1 VAVKVPLEKLRNIGI
16 MAHIDA
22 GKTTT
27 TERIIFY
34 TGRSHKIGEVHDGN
48 AIMDWME
55 QEQERGITI
64 TSAATTCTWKN
75 HQITII
81 DTPGHVDFTIE
92 VERSLRVLDGAIA
105 VFCAVGGVEPQS
117 ETVWRQAEH
126 YHIPRIAYVNKMDRI
141 GADFWRC
148 IEMMGD
154 RLGANAVPIQIPV
167 GAEDSFQGVIDLI
180 HEEMLVFDEA
190 SLGLRVIRQDIPED
204 FQDQST
210 AARLALL
217 EKLAD
222 FDEGV
227 MEKYLEEQPI
237 KVEEIERALRAATL
251 SLQVVPVLC
260 GSSFKNK
267 GVQPLLDAV
276 ISYLPSPVEVPAVT
290 GRDKAGEEVVRKASE
305 QEKICGLVFKLVSDP
320 FVGNLAYLRMYS
332 GSLTVGS
339 ELYNPGKAKKEKI
352 GRILKM
358 HANKREEVKEIGAG
372 DIAAVVGLRFT
383 STGDTLCEKGDYIL
397 LESMEIPEP
406 VISVAIEPKGKGDE
420 EKLFDSLSK
429 ITMEDPSFR
438 VSTNPDTGQVII
450 SGMGELHLEIITD
463 RLVRDFKVGAN
474 IGKPQVAYKET
485 ITRSV
490 KIEGRFEQAAG
501 GRSQYGHVWLE
512 LEPLERGAGFI
523 FESKI
528 DEKSIPA
535 IFLPAIQRG
544 VEGNLDSGALIGFP
558 VTDLRVALVDGSYHE
573 EDSTEQAFGVAAT
586 MAFRKGLSD
595 AHPAILEPVMA
606 LEVVVPEGFLGEVIS
621 DLNSRRARIMGMS
634 DRAGGVQAVTAQVPL
649 AETFG
654 YATDL
659 RSATQGRATFSLQFA
674 KYEQVPDRISERIV
688 QKIRGML

>member
-1 VAVKVPLEKLRNIGI
+1 VAAKVPLEKLRNIGI

-27 TERIIFY
+27 TERILYY
-34 TGRSHKIGEVHDGN
+34 TGRSHKLGEVHDGT

-64 TSAATTCTWKN
+64 TSAATTCIWKDY
-75 HQITII
+75 QITII

-126 YHIPRIAYVNKMDRI
+126 YHIPRIAYINKMDRV

-154 RLGANAVPIQIPV
+154 RLGANAVPVQIPV

-180 HEEMLVFDEA
+180 REEMLVFDET
-190 SLGLRVIRQDIPED
+190 SFGLQIIRQAVPEEFRD
-204 FQDQST
+204 RST

-227 MEKYLEEQPI
+227 MEKYLEEQP
-237 KVEEIERALRAATL
+237 VSAEEIDRALRVGTL
-251 SLQVVPVLC
+251 GLHIVPVLC

-276 ISYLPSPVEVPAVT
+276 ITYLPSPVDVPAVT
-290 GRDKAGEEVVRKASE
+290 GRNQAGEEITRKASE
-305 QEKICGLVFKLVSDP
+305 REKTCALAFKLVSDP
-320 FVGNLAYLRMYS
+320 FVGNLAYLRIYS
-332 GSLTVGS
+332 GTLTVGS
-339 ELYNPGKAKKEKI
+339 ELYNPGKGKKEKV

-358 HANKREEVKEIGAG
+358 HANKREDVKEIGAG

-397 LESMEIPEP
+397 LESMEFPEP
-406 VISVAIEPKGKGDE
+406 VISVAIEPKGKADE
-420 EKLFDSLSK
+420 DKLFDSLGK
-429 ITMEDPSFR
+429 IAMEDPSFR
-438 VSTNPDTGQVII
+438 VSTNPDTGQTII

-463 RLVRDFKVGAN
+463 RLVRDFKVAAN
-474 IGKPQVAYKET
+474 VGKPQVAYKET
-485 ITRSV
+485 ITRPA
-490 KIEGRFEQAAG
+490 KTEGRFEQAAG
-501 GRSQYGHVWLE
+501 GRAQYGHVLLE
-512 LEPLERGAGFI
+512 LLPLERGAGFI
-523 FESKI
+523 FESRI
-528 DEKSIPA
+528 DASAIPQA
-535 IFLPAIQRG
+535 FLPAIRRG

-558 VTDLRVALVDGSYHE
+558 VTDLQVTLIGGSYHE
-573 EDSTEQAFGVAAT
+573 EESTEQAFGVAAT
-586 MAFRKGLSD
+586 MAFRRGMTE
-595 AHPAILEPVMA
+595 AQPALLEPMMA
-606 LEVVVPEGFLGEVIS
+606 LEVTVSEAFLGEVIS
-621 DLNSRRARIMGMS
+621 DLNSRRARITGMG
-634 DRAGGVQAVTAQVPL
+634 DRPGSLQVVRAQIPL

-659 RSATQGRATFSLQFA
+659 RSATQGRATFSMQFSE
-674 KYEQVPDRISERIV
+674 YEQVPDHISDRIV
-688 QKIRGML
+688 QKIRGLS

>member
-1 VAVKVPLEKLRNIGI
+1 VAAKVPLERLRNIGI

-27 TERIIFY
+27 TERILYY
-34 TGRSHKIGEVHDGN
+34 TGRSHKLGEVHEGT

-64 TSAATTCTWKN
+64 TSAATTCTWKE

-148 IEMMGD
+148 VEMMAE
-154 RLGANAVPIQIPV
+154 RLGANAVPVQIPV
-167 GAEDSFQGVIDLI
+167 GAEDTFQGVIDLV
-180 HEEMLVFDEA
+180 HEEMLVFDET
-190 SLGLRVIRQDIPED
+190 SLGLQITSQAIPGELL
-204 FQDQST
+204 DQST
-210 AARLALL
+210 AARLTLL

-227 MEKYLEEQPI
+227 MEKYLEEKPI
-237 KVEEIERALRAATL
+237 SCEEIDRALRTATL
-251 SLQVVPVLC
+251 NLHVVPVLC

-276 ISYLPSPVEVPAVT
+276 ISYLPSPVEVPAVF
-290 GRDKAGEEVVRKASE
+290 GLNKEGEKITRRASE
-305 QEKICGLVFKLVSDP
+305 KEKTCALVFKLVSDP
-320 FVGNLAYLRMYS
+320 FVGNLAYLRIYS
-332 GSLTVGS
+332 GTLAVGS
-339 ELYNPGKAKKEKI
+339 ELFNPGKAKKEKV

-383 STGDTLCEKGDYIL
+383 STGDTLCEKGDFIL
-397 LESMEIPEP
+397 LESMEFPEP
-406 VISVAIEPKGKGDE
+406 VISVAIEPKGKADE
-420 EKLFDSLSK
+420 EKLHDSLAK

-438 VSTNPDTGQVII
+438 VSTNPDTGQTLI

-485 ITRSV
+485 ITSRARA
-490 KIEGRFEQAAG
+490 EGRFEQVAG

-512 LEPLERGAGFI
+512 LAPLERGSGFI
-523 FESKI
+523 FESQI
-528 DEKSIPA
+528 DEKSIPRQ
-535 IFLPAIQRG
+535 FLPAIQRG
-544 VEGNLDSGALIGFP
+544 VEGSLDSGALIGFP
-558 VTDLRVALVDGSYHE
+558 VTDLRVILIDGSYHE
-573 EDSTEQAFGVAAT
+573 EDSTEQAFGVAAI
-586 MAFRKGLSD
+586 MAFRKGL
-595 AHPAILEPVMA
+595 AEAGPALLEPVMSI
-606 LEVVVPEGFLGEVIS
+606 EVIVPEQFLGDVIS
-621 DLNSRRARIMGMS
+621 DLSSRRARIMGMS
-634 DRAGGVQAVTAQVPL
+634 ERTGGLQVVGAQVPL

-659 RSATQGRATFSLQFA
+659 RSATQGRATFSMQFV
-674 KYEQVPDRISERIV
+674 KYEQVPDNISNRIV
-688 QKIRGML
+688 QKIRGLL